1 MKNYR
6 YRLDETSKKYRCP
19 SCNKTRFV
27 RYIDNETNQLADEIY
42 GRCDREV
49 ECGYFRYPKGLN
61 TLSPLE
67 FTPPPIKKPSFID
80 AEMVTKSMSNYT
92 INPFVNFLK
101 KECDDKTV
109 DWLIERYRL
118 GTSKKFGGSVVFWQI
133 DTYGKVRTGKV
144 MHYNSETGKRSN
156 SITWAH
162 RLINAPNFELRQCLF
177 GLHLVTK
184 GVTKVA
190 VVESEKTAVLF
201 SVNRPDIVWLATG
214 SLSNFSK
221 KLLEPLKGLVVKAF
235 PDKGCYDK
243 WLEVANACNKD
254 GFNIQVSKIM
264 EETEADKGA
273 DLADIKD
280 TISYTDEEVK
290 FHALAKINPTL
301 NKLVKTFDLHDKFGK
316 KLRDHK

>member
-27 RYIDNETNQLADEIY
+27 RYIDNETNQLTDEIY

-80 AEMVTKSMSNYT
+80 AEIVTKSMSNYT

-133 DTYGKVRTGKV
+133 DTLGKVRTGKV
-144 MHYNSETGKRSN
+144 MHYNSETGERSN

-162 RLINAPNFELRQCLF
+162 KLINAPDFELRQCLF
-177 GLHLVTK
+177 GLHLVTEN
-184 GVTKVA
+184 VTTVA
-190 VVESEKTAVLF
+190 IVESEKTAILF
-201 SVNRPDIVWLATG
+201 SEKRPDIVWLATG

-221 KLLEPLKGLVVKAF
+221 KLLDPLKGLLVKVF

-301 NKLVKTFDLHDKFGK
+301 NKLVKTFDLHDKFGN
-316 KLRDHK
+316 KLRY

>member
-1 MKNYR
+1 MKSYR

-27 RYIDNETNQLADEIY
+27 RYIDNETNQLTDEIY

-49 ECGYFRYPKGLN
+49 ECGYFKYPKGSN

-67 FTPPPIKKPSFID
+67 FKPPERKPSFID
-80 AEMVTKSMSNYT
+80 SEMVTKSMSSYT
-92 INPFVNFLK
+92 LNPFVNFLK
-101 KECDDKTV
+101 KDFDSKTV

-133 DTYGKVRTGKV
+133 DTLGKVRTGKV
-144 MHYNSETGKRSN
+144 MNYNSETGKRSN
-156 SITWAH
+156 GITWAH
-162 RLINAPNFELRQCLF
+162 KLINAPDFELRQCLF
-177 GLHLVTK
+177 GLHLVTDNI
-184 GVTKVA
+184 TKVA

-201 SVNRPDIVWLATG
+201 SANRPDIVWLATG

-221 KLLEPLKGLVVKAF
+221 KHLEPLKGLLVKAF

-243 WLEVANACNKD
+243 WLEVAKDCNKD

-264 EETEADKGA
+264 EETEADSGA
-273 DLADIKD
+273 DLADIRD
-280 TISYTDEEVK
+280 SVSYSDEEIK

-301 NKLVKTFDLHDKFGK
+301 NKLVKTFDLHDKFGN
-316 KLRDHK
+316 KLRY

>member
-1 MKNYR
+1 M
-6 YRLDETSKKYRCP
+6 S
-19 SCNKTRFV
+19 S
-27 RYIDNETNQLADEIY
+27 
-42 GRCDREV
+42 
-49 ECGYFRYPKGLN
+49 
-61 TLSPLE
+61 LE
-67 FTPPPIKKPSFID
+67 FKPPPIKKPSFIE
-80 AEMVTKSMSNYT
+80 AEMVTKSMSSHT
-92 INPFVNFLK
+92 INPFIKFLK
-101 KECDDKTV
+101 LNFDDKTV

-144 MHYNSETGKRSN
+144 MNYNSETGKRSN
-156 SITWAH
+156 GITWVH
-162 RLINAPNFELRQCLF
+162 RLINAPDFELRQCLF

-254 GFNIQVSKIM
+254 GFNIQVSRIM

-280 TISYTDEEVK
+280 TVSYTDEEVK
-290 FHALAKINPTL
+290 FHKLIEINPTL
-301 NKLVKTFDLHDKFGK
+301 NTLVKTFDLHDKYGK
-316 KLRDHK
+316 KLRGHK

>member
-1 MKNYR
+1 MKSYR

-27 RYIDNETNQLADEIY
+27 RYIDNETNRLADEIY

-80 AEMVTKSMSNYT
+80 AEIVTKSMSNYT

-133 DTYGKVRTGKV
+133 DTLGKVRTGKV
-144 MHYNSETGKRSN
+144 MHYNSETGERSN

-162 RLINAPNFELRQCLF
+162 KLINAPDFELRQCLF
-177 GLHLVTK
+177 GLHLVTEN
-184 GVTKVA
+184 VTTVA
-190 VVESEKTAVLF
+190 IVESEKTA
-201 SVNRPDIVWLATG
+201 
-214 SLSNFSK
+214 
-221 KLLEPLKGLVVKAF
+221 
-235 PDKGCYDK
+235 
-243 WLEVANACNKD
+243 
-254 GFNIQVSKIM
+254 IQ
-264 EETEADKGA
+264 A
-273 DLADIKD
+273 
-280 TISYTDEEVK
+280 
-290 FHALAKINPTL
+290 
-301 NKLVKTFDLHDKFGK
+301 
-316 KLRDHK
+316 

>member
-27 RYIDNETNQLADEIY
+27 RYIDNETNQLTDEIY

-133 DTYGKVRTGKV
+133 DILGKVRTGKV

-162 RLINAPNFELRQCLF
+162 KLINAPDFELRQCLF
-177 GLHLVTK
+177 GLHLVTEN
-184 GVTKVA
+184 VTTVA
-190 VVESEKTAVLF
+190 IAESEKTAILF
-201 SVNRPDIVWLATG
+201 SVKRPDIVWLATG

-221 KLLEPLKGLVVKAF
+221 KLLDPLKGLLVKVF

-301 NKLVKTFDLHDKFGK
+301 NKLVKTFDLHDKFGN
-316 KLRDHK
+316 KLRY

>member
-27 RYIDNETNQLADEIY
+27 RYIDNETNQLTDEIY

-133 DTYGKVRTGKV
+133 DILGKVRTGKV

-162 RLINAPNFELRQCLF
+162 KLINAPDFELRQCLF
-177 GLHLVTK
+177 GLHLVTEN
-184 GVTKVA
+184 VTTVA
-190 VVESEKTAVLF
+190 IVESEKTAILF
-201 SVNRPDIVWLATG
+201 SEKRPDIVWLATG

-221 KLLEPLKGLVVKAF
+221 KLLDPLKGLLVKVF

-301 NKLVKTFDLHDKFGK
+301 NKLVKTFDLHDKFGN
-316 KLRDHK
+316 KLRY

>member
-133 DTYGKVRTGKV
+133 DILGKVRTGKV

-162 RLINAPNFELRQCLF
+162 KLINAPDFELRQCLF
-177 GLHLVTK
+177 GLHLVTEN
-184 GVTKVA
+184 VTTVA
-190 VVESEKTAVLF
+190 IAESEKTAILF
-201 SVNRPDIVWLATG
+201 SVKRPDIVWLATG

-221 KLLEPLKGLVVKAF
+221 KLLDPLKGLLVKVF

-301 NKLVKTFDLHDKFGK
+301 NKLVKTFDLHDKFGN
-316 KLRDHK
+316 KLRY

>member
-27 RYIDNETNQLADEIY
+27 RYIDNETNQLTDEIY

-80 AEMVTKSMSNYT
+80 AEIVTKSMSNYT

-133 DTYGKVRTGKV
+133 DTLGKVRTGKV
-144 MHYNSETGKRSN
+144 MHYNSETGNRSN

-162 RLINAPNFELRQCLF
+162 KLINAPDFELRQCLF
-177 GLHLVTK
+177 GLHLVTEN
-184 GVTKVA
+184 VTTVA
-190 VVESEKTAVLF
+190 IVESEKTAILF
-201 SVNRPDIVWLATG
+201 SEKRPDIVWLATG

-221 KLLEPLKGLVVKAF
+221 KLLDPLKGLLVKVF

-301 NKLVKTFDLHDKFGK
+301 NKLVKTFDLHDKFGN
-316 KLRDHK
+316 KLRY

>member
-1 MKNYR
+1 MKSYR

-27 RYIDNETNQLADEIY
+27 RYIDNETNRLADEIY

-80 AEMVTKSMSNYT
+80 AEIVTKSMSNYT

-133 DTYGKVRTGKV
+133 DTLGKVRTGKV

-162 RLINAPNFELRQCLF
+162 KLINAPDFELRQCLF
-177 GLHLVTK
+177 GLHLVTEN
-184 GVTKVA
+184 VTTVA
-190 VVESEKTAVLF
+190 IVESEKTAILF
-201 SVNRPDIVWLATG
+201 SEKRPDIVWLATG

-221 KLLEPLKGLVVKAF
+221 KLLDPLKGLLVKVF

-301 NKLVKTFDLHDKFGK
+301 NKLVKTFDLHDKFGN
-316 KLRDHK
+316 KLRY

>member
-27 RYIDNETNQLADEIY
+27 RYIDNETNQLTDEIY

-80 AEMVTKSMSNYT
+80 AEIVTKSMSNYT

-133 DTYGKVRTGKV
+133 DTLGKVRTGKV
-144 MHYNSETGKRSN
+144 MSYNSETGNRSN

-162 RLINAPNFELRQCLF
+162 KLINAPDFELRQCLF
-177 GLHLVTK
+177 GLHLVTEN
-184 GVTKVA
+184 VTTVA
-190 VVESEKTAVLF
+190 IVESEKTAILF
-201 SVNRPDIVWLATG
+201 SEKRPDIVWLATG

-221 KLLEPLKGLVVKAF
+221 KLLDPLKGLLVKVF

-301 NKLVKTFDLHDKFGK
+301 NKLVKTFDLHDKFGN
-316 KLRDHK
+316 KLRY

>member
-1 MKNYR
+1 MKSYR

-19 SCNKTRFV
+19 SCNKIRFV

-101 KECDDKTV
+101 KECDDKTL

-133 DTYGKVRTGKV
+133 DTLGKVRTGKV

-162 RLINAPNFELRQCLF
+162 KLINAPDFELRQCLF
-177 GLHLVTK
+177 GLHLVTEN
-184 GVTKVA
+184 VTTVA
-190 VVESEKTAVLF
+190 IVESEKTAILF
-201 SVNRPDIVWLATG
+201 SEKRPDIVWLATG

-221 KLLEPLKGLVVKAF
+221 KLLDPLKGLLVKVF

-243 WLEVANACNKD
+243 WLEVANGCNKD

-301 NKLVKTFDLHDKFGK
+301 NKLVKTFDLHDKFGN
-316 KLRDHK
+316 KLRY

>member
-19 SCNKTRFV
+19 SCNKIRFV
-27 RYIDNETNQLADEIY
+27 RYIDNETNRLADEIY

-49 ECGYFRYPKGLN
+49 ECGYFSYPKGSS
-61 TLSPLE
+61 TLSSLE
-67 FTPPPIKKPSFID
+67 FKPPPIKKPSFID
-80 AEMVTKSMSNYT
+80 AEMVTKSMSSYT
-92 INPFVNFLK
+92 INPFIKFLK
-101 KECDDKTV
+101 LNFDDKTV

-133 DTYGKVRTGKV
+133 DIYGKVRTGKV
-144 MHYNSETGKRSN
+144 MNYNSETGKRSN
-156 SITWAH
+156 GITWAH
-162 RLINAPNFELRQCLF
+162 KLINTPNFELRQCLF

-190 VVESEKTAVLF
+190 IVESEKTAVLF

-243 WLEVANACNKD
+243 WLEVAKDCNKD
-254 GFNIQVSKIM
+254 GFNIQVSRIM

-280 TISYTDEEVK
+280 TVSYTDEEVK
-290 FHALAKINPTL
+290 FHKLIEINPTF
-301 NKLVKTFDLHDKFGK
+301 KKFVKTFDLHDKYGK

>member
-1 MKNYR
+1 MKSYR

-27 RYIDNETNQLADEIY
+27 RYIDNETNQLTDEIY

-80 AEMVTKSMSNYT
+80 AEIVTKSMSNYT

-133 DTYGKVRTGKV
+133 DILGKVRTGKV
-144 MHYNSETGKRSN
+144 MHYNSETGRRSN

-162 RLINAPNFELRQCLF
+162 KLINAPDFELRQCLF
-177 GLHLVTK
+177 GLHLVTEN
-184 GVTKVA
+184 VTTVA
-190 VVESEKTAVLF
+190 IVESEKTAILF
-201 SVNRPDIVWLATG
+201 SEKRPDIVWLATG

-221 KLLEPLKGLVVKAF
+221 KLLDPLKGLLVKVF

-301 NKLVKTFDLHDKFGK
+301 NKLVKTFDLHDKFGN
-316 KLRDHK
+316 KLRY

>member
-27 RYIDNETNQLADEIY
+27 RYIDNETNQLTDEIY

-133 DTYGKVRTGKV
+133 DTLGKVRTGKV
-144 MHYNSETGKRSN
+144 MHYNSETGNRSN

-162 RLINAPNFELRQCLF
+162 KLINAPDFELRQCLF
-177 GLHLVTK
+177 GLHLVTEN
-184 GVTKVA
+184 VTTVA
-190 VVESEKTAVLF
+190 IVESEKTAILF
-201 SVNRPDIVWLATG
+201 SEKRPDIVWLATG

-221 KLLEPLKGLVVKAF
+221 KLLDPLKGLLVKVF

-301 NKLVKTFDLHDKFGK
+301 NKLVKTFDLHDKFGN
-316 KLRDHK
+316 KLRY

>member
-1 MKNYR
+1 MKSYR

-27 RYIDNETNQLADEIY
+27 RYIDNETNRLADEIY

-80 AEMVTKSMSNYT
+80 AEIVTKSMSNYT

-133 DTYGKVRTGKV
+133 DTLGKVRTGKV

-162 RLINAPNFELRQCLF
+162 KLINAPDFELRQCLF
-177 GLHLVTK
+177 GLHLVTEN
-184 GVTKVA
+184 VTTVA
-190 VVESEKTAVLF
+190 IAESEKTAILF
-201 SVNRPDIVWLATG
+201 SEKRPDIVWLATG

-221 KLLEPLKGLVVKAF
+221 KLLDPLKGLLVKVF

-301 NKLVKTFDLHDKFGK
+301 NKLVKTFDLHDKFGN
-316 KLRDHK
+316 KLRY